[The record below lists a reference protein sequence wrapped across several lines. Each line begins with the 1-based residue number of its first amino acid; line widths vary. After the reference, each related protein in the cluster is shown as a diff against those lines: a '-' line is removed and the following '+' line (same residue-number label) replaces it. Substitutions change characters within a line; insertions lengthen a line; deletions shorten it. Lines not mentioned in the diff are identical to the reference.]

1 MGPALGGEAR
11 LQRCVAIATE
21 RFQRF
26 VERLQLGRRAANKRI
41 QLGNLCEATGVCARA
56 HGRRR
61 SDTFGW
67 ALHSEVVGLP
77 RALCGE
83 HARATRH
90 RFVCAQACTAAAN
103 KRRATAAAHLVVVE
117 APVRLDER
125 RRKERRER
133 VALKRRRA
141 RLVQGLARTRG
152 ERQLA

>member
-83 HARATRH
+83 HARNSTQICVRAGVHSSSQQEKSDGGGAPGCRRGASATR
-90 RFVCAQACTAAAN
+90 
-103 KRRATAAAHLVVVE
+103 
-117 APVRLDER
+117 
-125 RRKERRER
+125 
-133 VALKRRRA
+133 
-141 RLVQGLARTRG
+141 
-152 ERQLA
+152 